1 MIIIPAVILAIES
14 EDDRTYMTA
23 LYQKH
28 YALMLKTAWVF
39 TKERADVE
47 DIVSDSCAALIIKLD
62 TVRAL
67 EPSKLRS
74 YIITT
79 VRNTAID
86 FCRKQQRQNARF
98 VQVEEGDMNQ
108 YPATDSVEG
117 SILLM
122 DELNMVRNALHAL
135 PEREQ
140 DILRMKCQQGLKDAQ
155 IAELIGL
162 SESSVRKYVIR
173 AREHLKAM
181 IYRGVTE

>member
-1 MIIIPAVILAIES
+1 MIIIPAVILAIDS
-14 EDDRTYMTA
+14 EDDRAYMTE

-47 DIVSDSCAALIIKLD
+47 DIVSDSCAALILKLD
-62 TVRAL
+62 TVRTL
-67 EPSKLRS
+67 EQGKLRS
-74 YIITT
+74 YIVTT

-98 VQVEEGDMNQ
+98 VQVADEDMQQ
-108 YPATDSVEG
+108 YPATVSVEG

-140 DILRMKCQQGLKDAQ
+140 DILRMKCQQGMKDAQ
-155 IAELIGL
+155 IAELVGL

>member
-1 MIIIPAVILAIES
+1 MIIIPAVILAIDS
-14 EDDRTYMTA
+14 EDDRAYMTA

-47 DIVSDSCAALIIKLD
+47 DIVSDSCAALILKLD
-62 TVRAL
+62 TVRTL
-67 EPSKLRS
+67 EQGKLRS
-74 YIITT
+74 YIVTT

-98 VQVEEGDMNQ
+98 VQVEDGDMQQ
-108 YPATDSVEG
+108 YPATVSVEG

-122 DELNMVRNALHAL
+122 DELNEVRRALHSL
-135 PEREQ
+135 PERER
-140 DILRMKCQQGLKDAQ
+140 DILRMKCQQGMKDAQ

>member
-1 MIIIPAVILAIES
+1 MIMIPAVILAIDC
-14 EDDRTYMTA
+14 EDDRAYMTA

-47 DIVSDSCAALIIKLD
+47 DIVSDSCAALIMKLN
-62 TVRAL
+62 TVRSL
-67 EPSKLRS
+67 EQSKLRS
-74 YIITT
+74 YIVTT

-86 FCRKQQRQNARF
+86 FCRKQQRRNARF
-98 VQVEEGDMNQ
+98 VQVEDGDMQQ

-122 DELNMVRNALHAL
+122 DELNEVRKALHSL
-135 PEREQ
+135 PECER
-140 DILRMKCQQGLKDAQ
+140 DILRMKYQQGLKDAQ
-155 IAELIGL
+155 IAAVIGL
-162 SESSVRKYVIR
+162 SESSVRKYITR
-173 AREHLKAM
+173 ARKHLKAV